1 MKIYAHRGSSGNNP
15 EMTRSAYEVA
25 IKEGADGF
33 ECDVRLSRDGE
44 IVCIH
49 DATTGRIA
57 GKRVWVSRTNL
68 KELQSLHELM
78 TLDELLNLA
87 ISARKHL
94 LIETKHPNI
103 HGGRIERSV
112 VELLQSMASDIKA
125 AGIEVVVM
133 SFSKFAGKRV
143 QSDWVAGKI
152 SKYYLPAIFS
162 KSKISALDIDLITK
176 HPSLVKKLQERGSR
190 ILIWTVNEDVDFERC
205 KKLGIDGVITDFPEV
220 ARRYG

>member
-15 EMTRSAYEVA
+15 EMTRLAYEVA

-49 DATTGRIA
+49 DATTKRIA
-57 GKRVWVSRTNL
+57 GEKLRVSRSSL
-68 KELQSLHELM
+68 KELQSAYELI
-78 TLDELLNLA
+78 TLNELLDLA
-87 ISARKHL
+87 ISVKKDL
-94 LIETKHPNI
+94 LIETKHPSI
-103 HGGRIERSV
+103 HAGRIERSV
-112 VELLQSMASDIKA
+112 VELLQSMANNIKE

-133 SFSKFAGKRV
+133 SFSKFAGRRV
-143 QSDWVAGKI
+143 QSDWVVSKV

-176 HPSLVKKLQERGSR
+176 YPSLVKKLQDRGSR
-190 ILIWTVNEDVDFERC
+190 IFIWTVNEEVDFERC
-205 KKLGIDGVITDFPEV
+205 KKLGVDGVITNFPEI

>member
-1 MKIYAHRGSSGNNP
+1 MIIRSESRTVRPFEGLGLAEDIFSRTTLSIDGKDHEAGSLLLPASQVKTG
-15 EMTRSAYEVA
+15 TFA
-25 IKEGADGF
+25 IK
-33 ECDVRLSRDGE
+33 
-44 IVCIH
+44 
-49 DATTGRIA
+49 TN
-57 GKRVWVSRTNL
+57 TNL

-78 TLDELLNLA
+78 TLEELLNLA

-112 VELLQSMASDIKA
+112 VELLQSMANNIKE

-133 SFSKFAGKRV
+133 SFSKFAVRRV
-143 QSDWVAGKI
+143 QSDWVASKV

-176 HPSLVKKLQERGSR
+176 YPSLVKKLQERNSR
-190 ILIWTVNEDVDFERC
+190 ILIWTVNEEVDFERC
-205 KKLGIDGVITDFPEV
+205 KKLGIDGVITNFPEI

>member
-15 EMTRSAYEVA
+15 EMTRLAYEVA
-25 IKEGADGF
+25 IREGADGF
-33 ECDVRLSRDGE
+33 ECDVRLSRDGK

-49 DATTGRIA
+49 DATTKRIA
-57 GKRVWVSRTNL
+57 GKRVWVARTNL
-68 KELQSLHELM
+68 KELQSLHDLM
-78 TLDELLNLA
+78 TLEELLNLA

-112 VELLQSMASDIKA
+112 VELLQSMANNIKE

-133 SFSKFAGKRV
+133 SFSKFAVRRV
-143 QSDWVAGKI
+143 QSDWVASKV

-176 HPSLVKKLQERGSR
+176 YPSLVKKLQERGSR
-190 ILIWTVNEDVDFERC
+190 ILIWTVNEEVDFERC
-205 KKLGIDGVITDFPEV
+205 KKLGVDGVITNFPEI

>member
-15 EMTRSAYEVA
+15 EMTRLAYEVA
-25 IKEGADGF
+25 IREGADGF
-33 ECDVRLSRDGE
+33 ECDVRLSRDGK

-49 DATTGRIA
+49 DATTKRIA
-57 GKRVWVSRTNL
+57 GKRVWVARTNL

-78 TLDELLNLA
+78 TLEELLNLA

-112 VELLQSMASDIKA
+112 VELLQAMANNIKE

-133 SFSKFAGKRV
+133 SFSKFAVRRV
-143 QSDWVAGKI
+143 QSDWVASKV

-190 ILIWTVNEDVDFERC
+190 ILIWTVNEEVDFECC
-205 KKLGIDGVITDFPEV
+205 KKLGVDGVITNFPEI